1 VFFCVTLK
9 RNCRQRGGVISLWQG
24 PRRKWSQWL
33 FFHTNWGFWVSSM
46 SNSSY
51 ILKLETENGIFVS
64 PVSRI
69 CLVECRYFRF
79 FPPFF
84 TLISFYAINSPFQD
98 MVDSKIRIYIEFGI
112 GIPSLNYEKHNFWK
126 FFCVTLKR
134 NCRQRWGV
142 ISGDRPTT

>member
-1 VFFCVTLK
+1 
-9 RNCRQRGGVISLWQG
+9 
-24 PRRKWSQWL
+24 
-33 FFHTNWGFWVSSM
+33 M

-84 TLISFYAINSPFQD
+84 TLISFYAIIYLFQD

-112 GIPSLNYEKHNFWK
+112 GIPSLNDENTIFGC
-126 FFCVTLKR
+126 FFGVTQ
-134 NCRQRWGV
+134 NQNYRQQWGG
-142 ISGDRPTT
+142 ISGDRPTTYTSLMTLFLYKLWI